1 VTGTGARWK
10 PGASRETLRLRARVL
25 RDIREWFW
33 SRGVLEVDTPAL
45 SAAVATDPNIES
57 FSVRSGS
64 ETYHLHTSPEFAMKR
79 LLAAGSGDIYQMC
92 HVFRDGEAGSRHNP
106 EFTMLEWYRTG
117 IDMHAMMDEVES
129 LVRAVCADHGPLGD
143 ARRVSYRDLFLDTM
157 ELDPFEAGADSLA
170 AALEAAGIPPPEG
183 PGQDRDALLDL
194 LLGTVLEPA
203 LDPTRP
209 TFVHDFPVSQA
220 ALARVRPGSPP
231 VAERFE
237 LFLGGME
244 LANGFR
250 ELTDSTEQA
259 ARFESDLADRA
270 AKGRPGGP
278 VDHRFLEAL
287 RAGLPECSGVAL
299 GLDRLL
305 MFLSGAEAIGDVLS
319 FDITRA

>member
-1 VTGTGARWK
+1 MTGARAHWR
-10 PGASRETLRLRARVL
+10 PCASPETLRLRARVL

-45 SAAVATDPNIES
+45 SAAAATDPNIES

-64 ETYHLHTSPEFAMKR
+64 QSYHLHTSPEFAMKR
-79 LLAAGSGDIYQMC
+79 LLAAGSGDIYQIC

-106 EFTMLEWYRTG
+106 EFTLLEWYGVG

-129 LVRAVCADHGPLGD
+129 LVRAVCADRRPLAD
-143 ARRVSYRDLFLDTM
+143 ARRVTYGDLFLETAG
-157 ELDPFEAGADSLA
+157 LDPFETDAQGLA
-170 AALEAAGIPPPEG
+170 AALEAAGIPPPEDLRH
-183 PGQDRDALLDL
+183 DRDALLDL
-194 LLGTVLEPA
+194 LIASVVEPA
-203 LDPTRP
+203 LDADRP
-209 TFVHDFPVSQA
+209 TFVHDFPASQA
-220 ALARVRPGSPP
+220 ALARVRPGTPP
-231 VAERFE
+231 VADRFE

-250 ELTDSTEQA
+250 ELTDSAEQA
-259 ARFESDLADRA
+259 ARFESDLARRA
-270 AKGRPGGP
+270 AQGRPGGP

-305 MFLSGAEAIGDVLS
+305 MFVSGAEAIGDVLS
-319 FDITRA
+319 FDIARA